1 MKAII
6 KIRARFLLSMLA
18 ILVLGTT
25 LVFMSAEAKED
36 EYEALQVGAAE
47 RMMKAEAYLKERIL
61 EKGIEIELTDINQ
74 TALVGP
80 EFTELTT
87 TPGDE
92 KAKRSALNPQFASLL
107 IRYFKRAGLEEGDPI
122 AIGVTGSFPGF
133 VIASLTAA
141 TEMKL
146 DTRLIVSCGSSMH
159 GATRVEYNVFD
170 IVNDLK
176 ESGLADFTLL
186 AISPGGPGDRGG
198 SVLEGILYEDT
209 DLLALEL
216 CKEES
221 EKTGAEL
228 IYKDKLADSIKR
240 RRELYGDV
248 KMFINVGGASVN
260 SGESTYSL
268 AFPHGLVLDPPKIPT
283 SPTRGLN
290 YEFAA
295 EGIPVINLLSVKLI
309 CQDNGIPF
317 DPVPL
322 PSSFEGQALPEV
334 EYSKPLAGATLAL
347 VLWFFIWGLVDAI
360 KRRDKNEE
368 V

>member
-1 MKAII
+1 MKGQIR
-6 KIRARFLLSMLA
+6 IRARFLIA
-18 ILVLGTT
+18 ILIVLALGTL
-25 LVFMSAEAKED
+25 LVYLSAEAKED
-36 EYEALQVGAAE
+36 EYVALQVGAAE

-61 EKGIEIELTDINQ
+61 EKGIEIEMTDVNQ

-107 IRYFKRAGLEEGDPI
+107 IRYFKQAGLEEGDSI
-122 AIGVTGSFPGF
+122 AIGATGSFPGF

-159 GATRVEYNVFD
+159 GATRVEYNIFD
-170 IVNDLK
+170 MINDLK
-176 ESGLADFTLL
+176 EGGFADYDLL
-186 AISPGGPGDRGG
+186 AISAGGPGDKGG
-198 SVLEGILYEDT
+198 GVLEDVIYEGT
-209 DLLALEL
+209 AELAREL
-216 CKEES
+216 CKVES

-228 IYKDKLADSIKR
+228 IFKEKLADSIKR
-240 RRELYGDV
+240 RKELYGDV
-248 KMFINVGGASVN
+248 KLFVNVGGASVN

-295 EGIPVINLLSVKLI
+295 EGVPVINLLSVKLL

-322 PSSFEGQALPEV
+322 PSSFEGQPLPKI
-334 EYSKPLAGATLAL
+334 EYNKVLAGSTLAL
-347 VLWFFIWGLVDAI
+347 ALWFFIWGLVDAI
-360 KRRDKNEE
+360 KWRDRNEA